1 MNRLALLLAFAL
13 AACSR
18 DRAEPD
24 LKLSN
29 GWARETV
36 AGQNAAAA
44 YLTIVNNGAGS
55 DRLVGVS
62 SEAAKHAMLHSTSMD
77 DGVMRMRHMA
87 DGLAIPSKAAVELS
101 PGQTHIMLTGL
112 RQPLKRGATIQVHF
126 DFERSADQDVEVK
139 VLDPAAAG
147 LHGAR

>member
-1 MNRLALLLAFAL
+1 VL
-13 AACSR
+13 AACGR
-18 DRAEPD
+18 EQAQPE

-62 SEAAKHAMLHSTSMD
+62 SDAATHAMLQSTSTE

-87 DGLAIPSKAAVELS
+87 DGLAIPSKAAIELS
-101 PGQTHIMLTGL
+101 PGRTHIMLTGL
-112 RQPLKRGATIQVHF
+112 KQPLKRGETIELRL
-126 DFERSADQDVEVK
+126 DFERSADQDLAVK

-147 LHGAR
+147 LQGAR

>member
-1 MNRLALLLAFAL
+1 MNRLAILLMFSL
-13 AACSR
+13 AACGR
-18 DRAEPD
+18 DEAQPD

-36 AGQNAAAA
+36 PGQNAAAA

-55 DRLVGVS
+55 DRLVSVS
-62 SEAAKHAMLHSTSMD
+62 SDAATHAMLHSTSMD
-77 DGVMRMRHMA
+77 DGVMRMRPID

-101 PGQTHIMLTGL
+101 PGRTHIMLTGL
-112 RQPLKRGATIQVHF
+112 KQPLASGQTFQVRL
-126 DFERSADQDVEVK
+126 DFERSHDQDLDVK

-147 LHGAR
+147 LQGAR

>member
-1 MNRLALLLAFAL
+1 MNKPVLLFAFAL
-13 AACSR
+13 VGCGR
-18 DRAEPD
+18 EQAEPD

-55 DRLVGVS
+55 DRLIGVS
-62 SEAAKHAMLHSTSMD
+62 SDAAAQAMLHSTSTD
-77 DGVMRMRHMA
+77 DGVMRMRHLA
-87 DGLAIPSKAAVELS
+87 DGLAVPSKAAVELS
-101 PGQTHIMLTGL
+101 PGRTHIMLTGL
-112 RQPLKRGATIQVHF
+112 NHPLERGQTFQIRF
-126 DFERSADQDVEVK
+126 DFERSADQDLAVK

-147 LHGAR
+147 LQGAR